1 MKKMGND
8 NISLI
13 ESWAT
18 VLVGFVIISILL
30 ICTASYLIYK
40 CLNSPG
46 IEDNTVGFNQQ
57 NSLTR
62 CRSCVVRGTRNR
74 VVRFNDRENSEG
86 AVSIVT
92 L

>member
-8 NISLI
+8 NILI
-13 ESWAT
+13 GSWAT
-18 VLVGFVIISILL
+18 VLVSFGIISILL
-30 ICTASYLIYK
+30 ICTLSYVIYK

-46 IEDNTVGFNQQ
+46 IEDHTIGFNQQ

-62 CRSCVVRGTRNR
+62 SRSCVFRGTRNR
-74 VVRFNDRENSEG
+74 IVRFENREDSEG